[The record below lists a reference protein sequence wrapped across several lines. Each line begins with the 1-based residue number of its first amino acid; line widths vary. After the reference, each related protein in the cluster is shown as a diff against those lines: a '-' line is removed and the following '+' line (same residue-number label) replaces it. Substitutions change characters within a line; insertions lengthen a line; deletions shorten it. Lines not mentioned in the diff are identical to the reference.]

1 MSMQSIVENQRKYY
15 YKNHTKSVS
24 FRIRQLK
31 KLKLAVETNEKMILE
46 ALNKDLG
53 KSEAEAFMTEIGIV
67 YKEFDYVIKHLRSW
81 NSPEK
86 VSGSMMSF
94 PAKNYV
100 YRDPYGVVLILSPWN
115 YPFNLTMMPL
125 IGAIAGGNCALV
137 KPSETSPHTAA
148 IIEKILNYTFSEKYV
163 YCAPADTPHDE
174 VNKQQYDYIFFTGST
189 SVGKE
194 IMGIAS
200 ETLTPVTLELGGKSP
215 VVVDE
220 TANIDVA
227 VKRIAWG
234 KFVNAGQTCVAPD
247 HVIIHSSK
255 KQEFIDRMLSEIEE
269 RYSDAVHRE
278 DYPKIINEKHF
289 KRLSGLLENE
299 MVLGGSKNSETQK
312 IAPALMPNSTF
323 ESEVMKEEIFG
334 PILPVITY
342 DNLEDL
348 IAYQQTLP
356 KPLAFYIFSEN
367 DRNVETLLSRLSFG
381 GGCVNDTLM
390 HLSHHDMPFGGV
402 GASGMGHYHGKYS
415 FDTFTHEKSV
425 VKNSTIIDIP
435 VRYAPFTQ
443 AKNKLFRKFLS

>member
-15 YKNHTKSVS
+15 YKNHTKSVR

-46 ALNKDLG
+46 ALNKDLE

-247 HVIIHSSK
+247 YVIIHSSK

-289 KRLSGLLENE
+289 RRLSGLLENE
-299 MVLGGSKNSETQK
+299 MVLGGSKNSDTQK

-323 ESEVMKEEIFG
+323 EAEIMEEEIFG

-342 DNLEDL
+342 DNLQDL
-348 IAYQQTLP
+348 VAYQQTLP

>member
-215 VVVDE
+215 AVVDE

-247 HVIIHSSK
+247 HVITHSSK

-323 ESEVMKEEIFG
+323 ESEVMEEEIFG

-435 VRYAPFTQ
+435 VRYAPFTE

>member
-1 MSMQSIVENQRKYY
+1 
-15 YKNHTKSVS
+15 
-24 FRIRQLK
+24 
-31 KLKLAVETNEKMILE
+31 
-46 ALNKDLG
+46 
-53 KSEAEAFMTEIGIV
+53 
-67 YKEFDYVIKHLRSW
+67 
-81 NSPEK
+81 
-86 VSGSMMSF
+86 
-94 PAKNYV
+94 
-100 YRDPYGVVLILSPWN
+100 
-115 YPFNLTMMPL
+115 
-125 IGAIAGGNCALV
+125 
-137 KPSETSPHTAA
+137 
-148 IIEKILNYTFSEKYV
+148 
-163 YCAPADTPHDE
+163 
-174 VNKQQYDYIFFTGST
+174 GST

-220 TANIDVA
+220 SANIDVA

-278 DYPKIINEKHF
+278 DYPKIINKKHF

-323 ESEVMKEEIFG
+323 ESEIMEEEIFG
-334 PILPVITY
+334 PILPIITY
-342 DNLEDL
+342 DNLQDL
-348 IAYQQTLP
+348 VAYQQTLP
-356 KPLAFYIFSEN
+356 KPRAFYIFSEN
-367 DRNVETLLSRLSFG
+367 NRNVETLLSRLSFG

-402 GASGMGHYHGKYS
+402 GASGIGHYHGKYS

-435 VRYAPFTQ
+435 VRYAPFT
-443 AKNKLFRKFLS
+443 

>member
-15 YKNHTKSVS
+15 YKNHTKSVR

-255 KQEFIDRMLSEIEE
+255 KQEFIDRMLNEIEE

-390 HLSHHDMPFGGV
+390 HLSHHDMPFGGI

>member
-1 MSMQSIVENQRKYY
+1 MSMQSIVGNQRKYY

-94 PAKNYV
+94 PAENYI

-220 TANIDVA
+220 SANIDVA

-323 ESEVMKEEIFG
+323 ESEIMEEEIFG

-342 DNLEDL
+342 DNLQDL
-348 IAYQQTLP
+348 VAYQQTLP

-367 DRNVETLLSRLSFG
+367 NRNVETLLSRLSFG

-402 GASGMGHYHGKYS
+402 GASGIGHYHGKYS

>member
-1 MSMQSIVENQRKYY
+1 MSIQSIVENQREYY
-15 YKNHTKSVS
+15 YKNHTKSIS
-24 FRIRQLK
+24 FRILQLK
-31 KLKLAVETNEKMILE
+31 KLKRAIQSNERMILE
-46 ALNKDLG
+46 AVNKDLG
-53 KSEAEAFMTEIGIV
+53 KSEAEAYMTELGIV
-67 YKEFDYVIKHLRSW
+67 YKEFDYVIKNLRKW
-81 NSPEK
+81 NTPKK
-86 VSGSMMSF
+86 VSGSLMSF
-94 PAKNYV
+94 PAKNYI

-148 IIEKILNYTFSEKYV
+148 IIEKILNYTFSEEYV
-163 YCAPADTPHDE
+163 YCAPADTPHDD
-174 VNKQQYDYIFFTGST
+174 VNNQQYDYIFFTGST

-200 ETLTPVTLELGGKSP
+200 KTLTPVTLELGGKSP
-215 VVVDE
+215 AVVDE
-220 TANIDVA
+220 TANIDIA

-255 KQEFIDRMLSEIEE
+255 KQEFIDRMLVEIEE
-269 RYSDAVHRE
+269 RYSNAEHSQ
-278 DYPKIINEKHF
+278 DYPKIINDKHF
-289 KRLSGLLENE
+289 KRLSELLNNE
-299 MVLGGSKNSETQK
+299 MVLGGNLNAQALK
-312 IAPALMPNSTF
+312 IAPAILPDSTF
-323 ESEVMKEEIFG
+323 HSKVMEEEIFG
-334 PILPVITY
+334 PLLPIITY

-367 DRNVETLLSRLSFG
+367 ERNTETLLSRLSFG
-381 GGCVNDTLM
+381 GGCVNDTIM
-390 HLSHHDMPFGGV
+390 HLSHHDLPFGGV

-425 VKNSTIIDIP
+425 VKNSTLIDIP
-435 VRYAPFTQ
+435 VRYAPFTE
-443 AKNKLFRKFLS
+443 AKTKLFRKILS

>member
-269 RYSDAVHRE
+269 RYSDAVHRD

-342 DNLEDL
+342 DNLENL

-435 VRYAPFTQ
+435 VRYAPFTE

>member
-1 MSMQSIVENQRKYY
+1 MSMQSIVESQRKYY

-269 RYSDAVHRE
+269 RYSDAVHRD

-435 VRYAPFTQ
+435 VRYAPFTE